1 MKKHPLYLI
10 GLALVLIVT
19 GCQKELSNEAGKNAS
34 HGSLQDDGTGDCL
47 PKNVNGIYTAG
58 TALVPATNTIVVQVD
73 VTTAGS
79 YVIYSDTV
87 NGYYFRASGTF
98 GTTGLNTVTL
108 KGNGTPLAQGT
119 NNFAIAYDTTVCFV
133 SVDVLPAGSSG
144 AATFTISCPNPA
156 INGVYAV
163 GTALNS
169 TNTIV
174 FNVNVTA
181 VGTYNVTTTA
191 IDGMT
196 FSSGAGA
203 FASTGTQTLTL
214 TGTGTPASA
223 GVFIV
228 AGTAGSSTIS
238 VPITVSASS
247 AVDYFPRTTNSN
259 WSYEYNDDPTDSFY
273 RVVIAPTKNA
283 LGNTYNIFMADD
295 GSGLDSSGYYR
306 KASTDYFEYFDAGN
320 FIGFDN
326 PLWAEYIF
334 LKDAATGTTWN
345 SQSFSGMVTPT
356 NPPGSPQPLTIRFK
370 YTVQKKDSSM
380 VLTTSGSCVPATY
393 NNVIVIREQYEQFA
407 GSTWNDVTSIVGY
420 GVSYYAKNIGLIKY
434 ERFVPNLDA
443 NSNFT
448 GVYDLFD
455 KQELKRH
462 QIF

>member
-19 GCQKELSNEAGKNAS
+19 GCQKELSYEAGKNAS

-58 TALVPATNTIVVQVD
+58 TALAPATNTIVVQVD

-119 NNFAIAYDTTVCFV
+119 NNFAITYDTTVCFV

-174 FNVNVTA
+174 FNVDVTA

-191 IDGMT
+191 INGMT
-196 FSSGAGA
+196 FSSGPQA

-214 TGTGTPASA
+214 TGTGTPTSA
-223 GVFIV
+223 GVFNV
-228 AGTAGSSTIS
+228 TGTAGSSTIS

-259 WSYEYNDDPTDSFY
+259 WSYEYDDDPTDSLL
-273 RVVIAPTKNA
+273 RKVITPMHSA
-283 LGNTYNIFMADD
+283 LGNSYNIFMADY
-295 GSGLDSSGYYR
+295 GAGFDSSGYYR
-306 KASTDYFEYFDAGN
+306 KASTDYYEYFDAGN
-320 FIGFDN
+320 FIGFDD

-334 LKDAATGTTWN
+334 LKDAAKNTTWN
-345 SQSFSGMVTPT
+345 SPTFSGMVTP
-356 NPPGSPQPLTIRFK
+356 PGAPLTLRFK
-370 YTVQKKDSSM
+370 YTVVEKDISVS
-380 VLTTSGSCVPATY
+380 LITSGSCLPVTY
-393 NNVIVIREQYEQFA
+393 NNVIVIEEKYEQYS
-407 GSTWNDVTSIVGY
+407 GGTWIDVTSVVGY
-420 GVSYYAKNIGLIKY
+420 GKSYYARNIGLIKY
-434 ERFVPNLDA
+434 EFID
-443 NSNFT
+443 T
-448 GVYDLFD
+448 DLSD
-455 KQELKRH
+455 GDDSYKQELRRH